1 MFHNAGAFPR
11 RFYSKHEQD
20 EWVYMKASML
30 CAATLVSLLA
40 TSACSRRRAPSVDPF
55 PERDQGGA
63 ARPAAARGRPEGYAR
78 KKVGGKQAP
87 QRLIAKDGT
96 SCTVSEKKYNS
107 TALGD
112 EVWCT
117 WVDLAR

>member
-1 MFHNAGAFPR
+1 MFHNAGAMSR
-11 RFYSKHEQD
+11 RYSKHEQD
-20 EWVYMKASML
+20 DRVYMKASMF

-40 TSACSRRRAPSVDPF
+40 TSACASRRAPGVDPF
-55 PERDQGGA
+55 PARDQGGS

-78 KKVGGKQAP
+78 KKVEAKQDP

-96 SCTVSEKKYNS
+96 SCTVSEKKYTS